1 MNQYL
6 IVGLGNP
13 TEEYRG
19 TRHNI
24 GFRMVSHLADQ
35 QGWTWTTARH
45 GEISSGRIKNVQLTL
60 LKPSTYMNLSGTA
73 VRYWMRELKVP
84 IENILICLD
93 DLALPFGTLRMKPG
107 GSAGGHNGLKHI
119 TELLGTDRYPR
130 LRFGIGHD
138 YPRGKQIEYV
148 LAQFPEGELADM
160 PRLLER
166 TDEMIASF
174 CLIGVERTMNS
185 FN

>member
-1 MNQYL
+1 MC
-6 IVGLGNP
+6 I
-13 TEEYRG
+13 RD
-19 TRHNI
+19 R
-24 GFRMVSHLADQ
+24 
-35 QGWTWTTARH
+35 
-45 GEISSGRIKNVQLTL
+45 
-60 LKPSTYMNLSGTA
+60 
-73 VRYWMRELKVP
+73 
-84 IENILICLD
+84 
-93 DLALPFGTLRMKPG
+93 PFGTLRMKPG

-174 CLIGVERTMNS
+174 CLIGVEDVYKRQVARDPGEPACHSSRGIQSSVTG
-185 FN
+185 

>member
-24 GFRMVSHLADQ
+24 GFRMVSHLADK
-35 QGWTWTTARH
+35 QGWTWSTARH
-45 GEISSGRIKNVQLTL
+45 GEVTSGRIKNVQLTL

-84 IENILICLD
+84 VDHILICLD

-148 LAQFPEGELADM
+148 LAQFPEGD
-160 PRLLER
+160 RK
-166 TDEMIASF
+166 S
-174 CLIGVERTMNS
+174 VV
-185 FN
+185 